1 MTISLLAFS
10 AYCLYRGWSLCSV
23 YRSSGTSTQL
33 ISDFLFSILMIYLL
47 AIESSWFL
55 IILFVQSFLLSL
67 VAIVINFI
75 LLPPSKEKFI
85 PNSLNASLVSLG
97 IQLIIS
103 FVTWIL
109 FVNY

>member
-1 MTISLLAFS
+1 MTISLAAFS
-10 AYCLYRGWSLCSV
+10 SYCLYRGWLLCSV
-23 YRSSGTSTQL
+23 YRANGTNTQM

-47 AIESSWFL
+47 TIESMWFL
-55 IILFVQSFLLSL
+55 IILFVQSFLLAL
-67 VAIVINFI
+67 IATVVNFL

-85 PNSLNASLVSLG
+85 PDSLNASLVGLG

-103 FVTWIL
+103 FATWIL